1 MWTQKRVSLYNIKV
15 SQKLNM
21 KLRVSTSSLKIK
33 EKKIEIK

>member
-1 MWTQKRVSLYNIKV
+1 MWTQKRVSLYNSKV

-33 EKKIEIK
+33 EKR